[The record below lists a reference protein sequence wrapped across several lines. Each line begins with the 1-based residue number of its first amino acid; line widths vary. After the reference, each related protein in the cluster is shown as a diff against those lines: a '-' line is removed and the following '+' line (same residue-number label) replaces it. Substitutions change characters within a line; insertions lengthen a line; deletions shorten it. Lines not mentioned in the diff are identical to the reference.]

1 MISRRRF
8 IGSLGSTTVLP
19 SVASA
24 LGALPFQ
31 PEQPHDSRSR
41 VTLNGTWQRH
51 LYGSPYD
58 VVQVPSSQRPLGYYQ
73 LKRDFLVPAL
83 TSNQRAVLH
92 FEAITYHGRVLVN
105 DVEIGT
111 MIPYVPHEFDV
122 TRQLRPGNN
131 NLVVAIADL
140 TPAPDGAGKDEIE
153 IGINPGWEAY
163 GGIIRDV
170 YLEIR
175 PAAFVDNARLA
186 YDFTADF
193 AKAICKVTVFLSSS
207 LAAEGKVSVSLHS
220 GTSEVARADKSVRLQ
235 TNSTVTEF
243 GFELSA
249 PALWSPAQPNLYR
262 LAVTL
267 QSSTGTDSISCFTG
281 FRKLEVR
288 GQCFYLNGARLQL
301 HGLSWLGLWKDQGFT
316 LSRQQM
322 AQDMQG
328 IKGMGANF
336 VRLHLFPQD
345 RYVVELA
352 DRLGLLVWE
361 EPGYWQVDYKTMRRS
376 MIDLGLRIL
385 EKTIRRDFNSPSVMA
400 WILGNE
406 SNLTVEYLQ
415 EGKTLCT
422 NLDPGR
428 LVSFANNSP
437 AEKAKP
443 LFDQSG
449 MDFYCAHPYTYRAD
463 DFDRE
468 CAAFGPDKPL
478 VFDEWGGRAIVQ
490 SPILMQD
497 QSDRLLELMEKDE
510 LAGEVFFDWNDWPEF
525 SRIDTEM
532 VNGVCSAGVVTESR
546 EIRDDVY
553 GAVAHLFQGRRH
565 EELPATTRPTVVPLR
580 WQPWSSKSHFRPI
593 ELQPLAEGSEQRKA
607 WAALEGQLPTF
618 WDRTWLTRG
627 QWKRTG
633 ERLLLWQGASVEIM
647 GVEFRTPVVEQYV
660 RPLVLTPDVS
670 TIDIPL
676 GLECSQLHFL
686 GQVTLPSGFPMV
698 GSVGEVVASYTMH
711 YGDGRTEEV
720 RLRNGFEVAAANL
733 VYLASRTNPDTAA
746 AQRALVF
753 TKDVVREQYQVLLLS
768 LPTQGG
774 KVDSITW
781 RLNGQQFPLM
791 LFALTAEVA

>member
-8 IGSLGSTTVLP
+8 VKSMGVGTMVP
-19 SVASA
+19 GFAGA
-24 LGALPFQ
+24 LGTPSLLPE
-31 PEQPHDSRSR
+31 PAKGSRSQ
-41 VTLNGTWQRH
+41 VTLNGTWQRY

-73 LKRDFLVPAL
+73 LKRDFVVPAL
-83 TSNQRAVLH
+83 TPNERAVLH

-105 DVEIGT
+105 DVEVGT
-111 MIPYVPHEFDV
+111 MIPYVPHEFDI
-122 TRQLRPGNN
+122 TRHLRPGNN

-175 PAAFVDNARLA
+175 PAAFADNARLA
-186 YDFTADF
+186 YDLSADF
-193 AKAICKVTVFLSSS
+193 TKATYKVTVFLSSS
-207 LAAEGKVSVSLHS
+207 LAAEGKVSVSLQS
-220 GTSEVARADKSVRLQ
+220 GTSEVAHADKPVRLQ
-235 TNSTVTEF
+235 TGSTVTE
-243 GFELSA
+243 LSLEVSD
-249 PALWSPAQPNLYR
+249 PALWSPAQPSLYR
-262 LAVTL
+262 LVVTL

-281 FRKLEVR
+281 FRKLEAR
-288 GQCFYLNGARLQL
+288 GRCFYLNGARFQL

-376 MIDLGLRIL
+376 VIDLGLNIL
-385 EKTIRRDFNSPSVMA
+385 EKTIRRDWNSPSVMA

-428 LVSFANNSP
+428 LVSFANYSP
-437 AEKAKP
+437 AEKSKP

-449 MDFYCAHPYTYRAD
+449 MDFYCSHPYTFRAD

-468 CAAFGPDKPL
+468 CVAYGPDKPL
-478 VFDEWGGRAIVQ
+478 VFDEWGGRAVVQ
-490 SPILMQD
+490 SPIIMQA

-532 VNGVCSAGVVTESR
+532 VNGICSAGVVTESR
-546 EIRDDVY
+546 EIRDEVY

-580 WQPWSSKSHFRPI
+580 WQPWSSRSHFRPI

-607 WAALEGQLPTF
+607 WAALEGQLAAF

-633 ERLLLWQGASVEIM
+633 KKLRFWQGAGLEIM
-647 GVEFRTPVVEQYV
+647 QVGFLAPVVDGYI
-660 RPLVLTPDVS
+660 RPLVLTQEVPS
-670 TIDIPL
+670 IQIPL
-676 GLECSQLHFL
+676 GMECTKLHFL
-686 GQVTLPSGFPMV
+686 GLVTLPSGFPMV
-698 GSVGEVVASYTMH
+698 GSVGEVVASYTLH
-711 YGDGRTEEV
+711 YGDGRNEEV

-733 VYLASRTNPDTAA
+733 VHVASRTNPDTAI

-753 TKDVVREQYQVLLLS
+753 TKDVVREQYQALLFS
-768 LPTQGG
+768 LLTQGG
-774 KVDSITW
+774 KIESVTW
-781 RLNGQQFPLM
+781 RLNGQQFPLL

>member
-1 MISRRRF
+1 MISRRGF
-8 IGSLGSTTVLP
+8 VKSMGMGTVVPGL
-19 SVASA
+19 ASA
-24 LGALPFQ
+24 LGTAPLQ
-31 PEQPHDSRSR
+31 PEPPQSSRPQ

-51 LYGSPYD
+51 LLGSPYD
-58 VVQVPSSQRPLGYYQ
+58 VVQIPSSQRPLGYYQ
-73 LKRDFLVPAL
+73 LKRDFVVPSL

-92 FEAITYHGRVLVN
+92 FEAITYHGRVFVN

-175 PAAFVDNARLA
+175 PAAFVDNVRLT
-186 YDFTADF
+186 YELSADF
-193 AKAICKVTVFLSSS
+193 SKATCKAKVFLSSS
-207 LAAEGKVSVSLHS
+207 LPAECKLSVSLH
-220 GTSEVARADKSVRLQ
+220 GEKSEVVHAEKPVKLQ
-235 TNSTVTEF
+235 SGSTVTEL
-243 GFELSA
+243 GFELTA
-249 PALWSPAQPNLYR
+249 PALWSPAQPSLYR
-262 LAVTL
+262 LEVTL
-267 QSSTGTDSISCFTG
+267 QSPMGKDTFNCSTG

-288 GQCFYLNGARLQL
+288 GRCFYLNGARLQL

-385 EKTIRRDFNSPSVMA
+385 EKTIQRDWNSPSVMA

-415 EGKTLCT
+415 EGKRLCT

-428 LVSFANNSP
+428 LVSFANYSP
-437 AEKAKP
+437 AEKSK
-443 LFDQSG
+443 LVFHQSG
-449 MDFYCAHPYTYRAD
+449 MDFYCAHPYTFKAD

-468 CAAFGPDKPL
+468 CAGYGPDKPL
-478 VFDEWGGRAIVQ
+478 VFDEWGGRAVVQ
-490 SPILMQD
+490 SPIIMQA
-497 QSDRLLELMEKDE
+497 QSDRILELMEKDE

-532 VNGVCSAGVVTESR
+532 VNGICSAGVVTESR
-546 EIRDDVY
+546 EIRDEVY

-580 WQPWSSKSHFRPI
+580 WQPWSSKSHFRRI
-593 ELQPLAEGSEQRKA
+593 ELQPLAEGAEQRKA
-607 WAALEGQLPTF
+607 WAALEGQLATF
-618 WDRTWLTRG
+618 WDQAWLTRD

-633 ERLLLWQGASVEIM
+633 HKLRLWQGAGLEIM
-647 GVEFRTPVVEQYV
+647 QVGFRAPVVDEYV
-660 RPLVLTPDVS
+660 RPLVLTPEVPA
-670 TIDIPL
+670 IDIPL
-676 GLECSQLHFL
+676 GLECANLHFL

-733 VYLASRTNPDTAA
+733 VHVASRTNPDTVA

-753 TKDVVREQYQVLLLS
+753 TKDAVREQYQVLLLS
-768 LPTQGG
+768 LPTRGV

-781 RLNGQQFPLM
+781 RLSGGQLPLM